1 MLNHI
6 GTNKIETDRLLL
18 RKVTMDDVHSI
29 FNNWAKDPENVKYVT
44 WQAHKSIEETKK
56 IVSSWISEYE
66 NLNCYRWMITLKE
79 TNEVIGG
86 IDVVMLFESFE
97 CCEIGYILSKKY
109 WNKGIMTEAFHE
121 VLKYLFKK
129 VGFHRI
135 QAKHHVANPA
145 SGRVMEKN
153 GLKYEGILRKI
164 CKNNNGVWVDAALYS
179 IIDNEFSE

>member
-18 RKVTMDDVHSI
+18 RKVTIDDVDSI
-29 FNNWAKDPENVKYVT
+29 FNNWAKDPENVRYVN
-44 WQAHKSIEETKK
+44 WKAHQSIEETKK
-56 IVSSWISEYE
+56 IVSSWIDEYKSK
-66 NLNCYRWMITLKE
+66 NYYRWMIVLKA

-86 IDVVMLFESFE
+86 IDVVMLFENLE

-135 QAKHHVANPA
+135 QAKHDVANPA
-145 SGRVMEKN
+145 SGRVMVKN
-153 GLKYEGILRKI
+153 GLEHEGILRKI
-164 CKNNNGVWVDAALYS
+164 CKNNNGTWVDAALYS
-179 IIDNEFSE
+179 IIGSEFSE